1 MAIASPPGT
10 ARVFTIFR
18 AGSWRADHARSVVL
32 SLWWWRL
39 GAVLLILG
47 SAWPAPLGRISGLTI
62 TGDRILGLAALAALA
77 ALAVAGRLHW
87 TRVHTALAL
96 FVGAQALATAV
107 NARSWAQG
115 PKFVTVYLLG
125 FACFALAAE
134 CARGLDGRRWLT
146 GAWIGVAAA
155 LSVVG
160 TVSAVLSNVYQRP
173 FWGSGGA
180 QPLFQDTD
188 YERILYGARATF
200 NEWNLFSSFLLIA
213 FSVALWA
220 WRRDAVRH
228 WRLAALVAMVFG
240 LVNGITRATW
250 LSMLAIV
257 ALWWWKRR
265 PSSKQAVA
273 LPATL
278 AGILG
283 AALLVQALSLGAMPL
298 WARLFEHPSNLM
310 HRMVINNVTID
321 SWLERPVS
329 EPEAR
334 YAAVER
340 VVSEGP
346 GLLGTAQ
353 NVLLGHGAGSV
364 NRLSIVFPIAGRVHR
379 IWNGNV
385 VLFVLHDSGIL
396 GLAALLGVVAVI
408 VWRARRV
415 IARGADEETSLLI
428 VPLFAGG
435 AALCFAYQFTHGLW
449 LMYPYV
455 YLGLLTAVLQT
466 SADGRRLSSETH
478 AVDSR
483 SGG

>member
-1 MAIASPPGT
+1 VAIASPPGT
-10 ARVFTIFR
+10 ARVFTIFH
-18 AGSWRADHARSVVL
+18 AGSWRADHARSFVL
-32 SLWWWRL
+32 SVWPWRL
-39 GAVLLILG
+39 GAVLLVLG
-47 SAWPAPLGRISGLTI
+47 SAWPAPLGTVSGLTI

-87 TRVHTALAL
+87 TKVHTALAL
-96 FVGAQALATAV
+96 FVGAQALTTAI
-107 NARSWAQG
+107 NAQIWTQG

-125 FACFALAAE
+125 FACFALTAE

-146 GAWIGVAAA
+146 GGWIGVAAA

-200 NEWNLFSSFLLIA
+200 NEWNLFSSFLLVA
-213 FSVALWA
+213 FSMALWA
-220 WRRDAVRH
+220 WRRDAARH
-228 WRLAALVAMVFG
+228 WRRAVLLVAMVFG
-240 LVNGITRATW
+240 LVNGITRAAW
-250 LSMLAIV
+250 LSMLAII
-257 ALWWWKRR
+257 ALWWWKRCPR
-265 PSSKQAVA
+265 SRQAVA
-273 LPATL
+273 PCATL
-278 AGILG
+278 AGALG
-283 AALLVQALSLGAMPL
+283 AALLVQALSLGAIPI
-298 WARLFEHPSNLM
+298 WARLFEHPSNLT
-310 HRMVINNVTID
+310 HRVVINSVTVD

-329 EPEAR
+329 EPEAL
-334 YAAVER
+334 YAAAER
-340 VVSEGP
+340 AVSEGP
-346 GLLGTAQ
+346 GFLGTAQ

-364 NRLSIVFPIAGRVHR
+364 NRLSIVFPIAGRVNR

-385 VLFVLHDSGIL
+385 VLFVLHDSGML
-396 GLAALLGVVAVI
+396 GLAALLGVVVVV

-428 VPLFAGG
+428 VPLLASG

-455 YLGLLTAVLQT
+455 YLGLLTSVL
-466 SADGRRLSSETH
+466 DGARRMPASDRLS
-478 AVDSR
+478 R
-483 SGG
+483 

>member
-1 MAIASPPGT
+1 VAIATPPGT
-10 ARVFTIFR
+10 ARVLTIFR
-18 AGSWRADHARSVVL
+18 AEPWRADHARSVVL

-47 SAWPAPLGRISGLTI
+47 SAWPAPLGTISGLTI
-62 TGDRILGLAALAALA
+62 TGDRILGLTALAALA

-87 TRVHTALAL
+87 TGVHTVLAL
-96 FVGAQALATAV
+96 FVGAQALTTAF
-107 NARSWAQG
+107 NAPTWTQG

-155 LSVVG
+155 LSLVG
-160 TVSAVLSNVYQRP
+160 TVSAVLSNVYQQP

-180 QPLFQDTD
+180 QPLFPDTG

-220 WRRDAVRH
+220 WRRDAACH
-228 WRLAALVAMVFG
+228 WRLAVLVAMVFG

-257 ALWWWKRR
+257 ALWGWKRR
-265 PSSKQAVA
+265 PRSRQAVVFSA
-273 LPATL
+273 LL
-278 AGILG
+278 VGMLG
-283 AALLVQALSLGAMPL
+283 AALLVQAYSLGAMPIR
-298 WARLFEHPSNLM
+298 ARLFEQPSNIT
-310 HRMVINNVTID
+310 HRMVINRVTVD

-334 YAAVER
+334 YSAAER
-340 VVSEGP
+340 VVSGTP
-346 GLLGTAQ
+346 GFLGTVR
-353 NVLLGHGAGSV
+353 NVVLGHGAGSV
-364 NRLSIVFPIAGRVHR
+364 NRLSIVFPVAGRVYR

-385 VLFVLHDSGIL
+385 VLFMLHDSGVL

-408 VWRARRV
+408 VWQARRV
-415 IARGADEETSLLI
+415 ITRGADEETSLLI
-428 VPLFAGG
+428 VPLLASG

-455 YLGLLTAVLQT
+455 YLGLLTAVLEARDAGGRLA
-466 SADGRRLSSETH
+466 ADAFHHR
-478 AVDSR
+478 
-483 SGG
+483 